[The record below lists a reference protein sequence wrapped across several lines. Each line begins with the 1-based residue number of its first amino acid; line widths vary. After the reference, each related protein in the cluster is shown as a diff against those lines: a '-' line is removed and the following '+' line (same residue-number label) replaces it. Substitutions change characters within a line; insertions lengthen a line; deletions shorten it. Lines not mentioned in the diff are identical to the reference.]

1 MNRAILADMLSD
13 EYDVIEAKDGAEA
26 LAILQKN
33 SEDISLVM
41 LDIVMPVMDGY
52 EVLTVMN
59 RSHLIDDI
67 PVIIISSEN
76 APAHIYRAY
85 DMGVM
90 DFINRPFDVNI
101 VLHRVKNVILLSAK
115 KRNLEILVADQLYER
130 ERANRLMVS
139 ILSHI
144 VEFRNG
150 ESGIHVLHVEK
161 FTEVLLNCLNS
172 KTDKYGLTVKDID
185 LISTASALHD
195 IGKIAIPDE
204 ILNKPGKLTPEEYEV
219 IKTNPLIGAQM
230 IKNLEND
237 YRQETLLKYAY
248 QICRWHHERYD
259 GKGYPDG
266 LKGEEIPIAAQ
277 VVAIVDVYDALTSD
291 RCYKK
296 AFSHEK
302 AIQMIL
308 DGECGVFN
316 PLLLDCLKES
326 QNRMVKILD
335 EMVPKEYVD
344 GDVKKVAKKIY
355 ETRELFSSD
364 RIGGMIEVL
373 RAKAEFTEDNAK
385 EIWFEYNKESSVFEV
400 SKYAADIFG
409 IERITLSPYFTQGFK
424 KIFSDEVAVNVKK
437 LLDSA
442 TLQAPD
448 VTYNCKVNVK
458 NASCDAVIKCRAVW
472 TNDDAPSYSCVVGKI
487 EIL

>member
-1 MNRAILADMLSD
+1 M
-13 EYDVIEAKDGAEA
+13 
-26 LAILQKN
+26 AILQKN

-195 IGKIAIPDE
+195 IGKIALPDE

-266 LKGEEIPIAAQ
+266 LKGEEIPISEP
-277 VVAIVDVYDALTSD
+277 VPD
-291 RCYKK
+291 
-296 AFSHEK
+296 
-302 AIQMIL
+302 
-308 DGECGVFN
+308 
-316 PLLLDCLKES
+316 LLDFLDRLES
-326 QNRMVKILD
+326 LCPD
-335 EMVPKEYVD
+335 EYHPDEVV
-344 GDVKKVAKKIY
+344 IY
-355 ETRELFSSD
+355 ET
-364 RIGGMIEVL
+364 
-373 RAKAEFTEDNAK
+373 
-385 EIWFEYNKESSVFEV
+385 
-400 SKYAADIFG
+400 
-409 IERITLSPYFTQGFK
+409 
-424 KIFSDEVAVNVKK
+424 
-437 LLDSA
+437 
-442 TLQAPD
+442 
-448 VTYNCKVNVK
+448 
-458 NASCDAVIKCRAVW
+458 
-472 TNDDAPSYSCVVGKI
+472 
-487 EIL
+487 